1 MVIEKKDNSQLT
13 AAELRRSAEERL
25 GEIRGRRS
33 LNGTDEDPRLVHEL
47 QVHQIELE
55 IQNEELRRARDELET
70 LIEKYSDLY
79 DFVLVAYFTIDRNRG
94 IRAVNLRGARLL
106 DIDRSGLLGLSFE
119 LFVNDD
125 DRPFFIEFLRKV
137 FASQVMESCEV
148 RLAREGN
155 DPFFVQIEAVAF
167 GGLDCRIAV
176 IDITGRRSIE
186 ASLAVR
192 QSELEEL
199 NSSLETRIFQS
210 VAELRRKDQ
219 MMILQDRLAV
229 MGEMINNIAHQW
241 RQPLNTLGLLIQKL
255 PLYYDSADFNRKY
268 LEDNTAN
275 AMKMIRHMSH
285 TIEDFR
291 TFFRSDKEKVVFNV
305 TQVVEH
311 AISLINKSFND
322 QQITIDFQTQGDPV
336 IYGYPNEFT
345 QVILNILMNSR
356 DALVGHKLDEA
367 VICINSFM
375 EKGKTVVTIS
385 DKGGGIDSA
394 IIDRLFEPYFS
405 TKGPDQ
411 GTGIGLYIS
420 RTIIETNMGGSLT
433 VRNTGDGAEFRI
445 EVQNA
450 ES

>member
-1 MVIEKKDNSQLT
+1 LRIEKGKSPLT

-25 GEIRGRRS
+25 EEVRGKPC
-33 LNGTDEDPRLVHEL
+33 LNGIDDDSRLVHEL
-47 QVHQIELE
+47 HVHQIELE
-55 IQNEELRRARDELET
+55 IQNAELRQARDELET

-79 DFVLVAYFTIDRNRG
+79 DFAPVAYFTIDRNG
-94 IRAVNLRGARLL
+94 AIRTVNLRGTRLL
-106 DIDRSGLLGLSFE
+106 DIDRSRLLGLSFE
-119 LFVNDD
+119 LFVKDD

-176 IDITGRRSIE
+176 IDITERRSVE
-186 ASLAVR
+186 AALAVR

-199 NSSLETRIFQS
+199 NCSLEQRITQS

-255 PLYYDSADFNRKY
+255 PLFYDSTDFTRKF
-268 LEDNTAN
+268 LEENSAN
-275 AMKMIRHMSH
+275 AMKMIRHMSR

-291 TFFRSDKEKVVFNV
+291 NFFRSDKEKVTFNV
-305 TQVVEH
+305 SQVIENT
-311 AISLINKSFND
+311 ISLVNKSFKE
-322 QQITIDFQTQGDPV
+322 QQISVDFQTQGDPV
-336 IYGYPNEFT
+336 INGYPNEFA

-356 DALVGHKLDEA
+356 DALAGRNLEDA
-367 VICINSFM
+367 VICVNSFT
-375 EKGKTVVTIS
+375 ERGKTVVTIT
-385 DKGGGIDSA
+385 DRAGGIDSA
-394 IIDRLFEPYFS
+394 IIGRLFEPYFS

-411 GTGIGLYIS
+411 GAGIGLYMS